1 MSQFKK
7 FGKFVNGVF
16 SMKSIKVS
24 KENYKIIHKYKKEKG
39 FHDSNKI
46 ISEMLDI
53 YSSVE
58 TARCSQCDKDFKFI
72 LIESEKQYIICP
84 LCGKSAHI

>member
-1 MSQFKK
+1 MSRFKK
-7 FGKFVNGVF
+7 FSSVF

-24 KENYKIIHKYKKEKG
+24 KENYKKIHKYKKEKG
-39 FHDSNKI
+39 FRETNKVI
-46 ISEMLDI
+46 NEMMDI

-58 TARCSQCDKDFKFI
+58 TAQCSQCNKDFKFI
-72 LIESEKQYIICP
+72 LIQSEKQYIICP